1 MSVWRLVELFG
12 WTAAAFTVA
21 VALVSLWLV
30 VLSVSANIRYLAG
43 EGVRRLLFP
52 SGRLAAPVTIIVPAY
67 NESAGIVA
75 SVQSLLQQTYAT
87 YEIIVVDDGSTDGT
101 FEALDEVFDLVPVP
115 YVAPAH
121 AVQCE
126 EILDVW
132 LNRKGYPLRVVRKV
146 NGGKADSQNAGL
158 NVSRTP
164 YVCMLDADSVLVR
177 DALDRVLAVF
187 AADET
192 TIAVGGGI
200 GVANGCRV
208 VDGYVDTVALPRHPL
223 PLFQVL
229 EYLRSFLY
237 GRIGWASIDAAL
249 IVSGAFGVFRRDAL
263 EAVGGYRASAL
274 GEDLDLVMRLHLHNA
289 EQCGASRIKFLPE
302 TLCYTEVPTDFQ
314 SLANQRMRWE
324 RGLAESLS
332 HNREIFWRKG
342 TGAAGRLAAP
352 YYLFVEL
359 LSPLVEV
366 AGLVVLFLAAWFGAL
381 SWSSFL
387 LFSALCFVTSV
398 VLSASAVLL
407 DQLAFGVYRRP
418 GQMAVLIL
426 ASMVEQLG
434 YRQLTAFWRLRGLV
448 RYLRRT
454 TVTWGSMQRNTA
466 WQQSST
472 PAEA

>member
-1 MSVWRLVELFG
+1 MSVWRWIDLFG
-12 WTAAAFTVA
+12 WTAAIFTVA
-21 VALVSLWLV
+21 VTLISLCLV
-30 VLSVSANIRYLAG
+30 VLAFSANIRYLAG

-52 SGRLAAPVTIIVPAY
+52 RGRLAAPVTIIVPAY
-67 NESAGIVA
+67 NEATGIVG

-101 FEALDEVFDLVPVP
+101 FEALDEAFDLVPVP
-115 YVAPAH
+115 YVEPAH
-121 AVQCE
+121 AVQCG

-164 YVCMLDADSVLVR
+164 YVCILDADSVLVR
-177 DALDRVLAVF
+177 DALDRVLAAF
-187 AADET
+187 AADDS

-200 GVANGCRV
+200 GVVNGCSV
-208 VDGYVDTVALPRHPL
+208 VDGYVDTVRLPRHPFA
-223 PLFQVL
+223 LFQVL

-237 GRIGWASIDAAL
+237 GRIGWASINATL

-263 EAVGGYRASAL
+263 EAIGGYRVSAL
-274 GEDLDLVMRLHLHNA
+274 GEDLDLVMRLHLYIA
-289 EQCGASRIKFLPE
+289 ESGERGTIKFLPE
-302 TLCYTEVPTDFQ
+302 TLCYTEVPTDRA
-314 SLANQRMRWE
+314 SLRNQRIRWE
-324 RGLAESLS
+324 RGLAEALS
-332 HNREIFWRKG
+332 HNRAIFWRKG

-366 AGLVVLFLAAWFGAL
+366 VGLSVLFLAALLGGL

-387 LFSALCFVTSV
+387 LFGALCFVTSV

-407 DQLAFGVYRRP
+407 DQMAFRVYRRP
-418 GQMAVLIL
+418 GQMAVLMMAAIL
-426 ASMVEQLG
+426 EQFG
-434 YRQLTAFWRLRGLV
+434 YRQLTALWRVRGLV
-448 RYLRRT
+448 RYFRRT
-454 TVTWGSMQRNTA
+454 TVTWGAMQRNPA
-466 WQQSST
+466 WQQS
-472 PAEA
+472 AA